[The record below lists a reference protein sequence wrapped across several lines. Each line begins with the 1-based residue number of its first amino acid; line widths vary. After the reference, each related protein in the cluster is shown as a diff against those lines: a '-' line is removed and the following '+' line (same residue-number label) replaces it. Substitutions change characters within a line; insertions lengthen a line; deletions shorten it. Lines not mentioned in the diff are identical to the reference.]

1 MELSKLEIAIVLG
14 VFIQGLGD
22 EVPNNNNAND
32 LFKQLAEEMDKV
44 FSNSTLNQI
53 KEANESVI
61 DKFVHG
67 LLEENNQEQKE
78 PIPPYKK

>member
-22 EVPNNNNAND
+22 EVPNNYNAND

-53 KEANESVI
+53 KESNESVI
-61 DKFVHG
+61 DKFICG

-78 PIPPYKK
+78 PIPPCKK